1 MAKKFVYKGYQF
13 TEEEVLNALINSTSV
28 KEAAD
33 SLRVSYGTLKKYAK
47 MYTDLN
53 TGKTLL
59 EKFKNQSGRGLKK
72 SGDKLVEY
80 YAPQK
85 LFKFGQTATPQRI
98 AKLKEIV
105 IENKYLSLRCNK
117 CGYHERRLTDMKP
130 PLLLNFIN
138 KRRTDWRLEN
148 LELLCYNCFFLYVSD
163 PFNNETIKQIESQK
177 FSSDIFNDK
186 LQDFHQLDEVYLNH
200 LKDLGLDGEGDVID
214 VDLQASEVVELNDE
228 DELIDRI

>member
-1 MAKKFVYKGYQF
+1 MSKEFLYKGYQLS
-13 TEEEVLNALINSTSV
+13 EQEVIDALTNATSV
-28 KEAAD
+28 KEAARR
-33 SLRVSYGTLKKYAK
+33 LRVSYGTLKKYAK

-59 EKFKNQSGRGLKK
+59 EKFKNPAGKGISK
-72 SGDKLVEY
+72 SGEKLRDY

-85 LFKFGQTATPQRI
+85 LFKEGQRSNPERI
-98 AKLKEIV
+98 SKLKQII
-105 IENKYLSLRCNK
+105 IEKAYLSLRCNK

-138 KRRTDWRLEN
+138 KRSDDWRLEN
-148 LELLCYNCFFLYVSD
+148 LELLCYNCYFLYITD
-163 PFNNETIKQIESQK
+163 PISNKTIKQIESQD
-177 FSSDIFNDK
+177 FTSDIFRDK

-200 LKDLGLDGEGDVID
+200 LKNLGLDGEGDVID
-214 VDLQASEVVELNDE
+214 VDLQASEVVDFNDE

>member
-1 MAKKFVYKGYQF
+1 MAKEFINKGYQL
-13 TEEEVLNALINSTSV
+13 TEEEVLTALINTTSV
-28 KEAAD
+28 KEAAR
-33 SLRVSYGTLKKYAK
+33 SLRISYGTLKKYAK

-53 TGKTLL
+53 TGQTLL
-59 EKFKNQSGRGLKK
+59 EKFKNQSGRGIKK
-72 SGDKLVEY
+72 SGEKLRDY

-85 LFKFGQTATPQRI
+85 LFKFGQKATPERI

-105 IENKYLSLRCNK
+105 IEKKYLTLRCNK

-138 KRRTDWRLEN
+138 KRKVDWRLEN
-148 LELLCYNCFFLYVSD
+148 LELLCYNCYFLYVSD
-163 PFNNETIKQIESQK
+163 PFKNETIKQVESQNIN
-177 FSSDIFNDK
+177 SEIFNDK

-200 LKDLGLDGEGDVID
+200 LRDLGLEGSGDVID